1 MCRELN
7 REPAWVGAIRLVLTE
22 GTVTPDSV
30 IEETNIPAGRR
41 RTVEDIL
48 STMHERGLLEQPGD
62 AEGDGRYVVGP
73 VLRETAP
80 SPSAVDKLS
89 DRAVHQWV

>member
-7 REPAWVGAIRLVLTE
+7 REPAWVGAIRLALTE
-22 GTVTPDSV
+22 GTVTV
-30 IEETNIPAGRR
+30 EAVVEEANLLAGRR

-48 STMHERGLLEQPGD
+48 STMAERGLLVEAPD
-62 AEGDGRYVVGP
+62 HETTGRYLVGP

-89 DRAVHQWV
+89 DRAVHQWK